1 MFTKQKIMT
10 VLDTIATYHSM
21 GKTALSSRV
30 GHRFKEKSGN
40 GMKRIKQR
48 DLLLLAWLFPPIIS
62 GGVYRPLSLVRYG
75 TELGWKISVICGTV
89 WDKPTTAGSYLL
101 QFVPKEVALWRL
113 KDANHHPSY
122 LWSPRISGGF
132 DNALR
137 IFSVGKKVLQ
147 DNPPATILATGP
159 PFHSFV
165 AAYYLARYFRSKLV
179 LDYRDEWTECPFD
192 FVQLG
197 NADRKW
203 ETICLQHADRVFF
216 TTDSQRSHQ
225 LASFPI
231 LDPKKCRVIPN
242 GWEPDGFVNGS
253 IHQDGKEQDAQRD
266 VRKRSISYIG
276 TLGKHS
282 LPGKFLRAVE
292 TILRRREDLRNSLE
306 FQFVGQADTV
316 ASKEVQEFPFKEN
329 IRLIR
334 LVPKDIAIR
343 MMEDSNALLLLNNEQ
358 LSRYI
363 PGKIYDY
370 MASGTPILVFGNGG
384 EIGSLVTK
392 LQRGFVVDENDVDA
406 LENILDTLVSYNIKM
421 ERNDK
426 FNEWL
431 SLHTRKKLT
440 EKMLVDIENL

>member
-1 MFTKQKIMT
+1 
-10 VLDTIATYHSM
+10 L
-21 GKTALSSRV
+21 R
-30 GHRFKEKSGN
+30 
-40 GMKRIKQR
+40 
-48 DLLLLAWLFPPIIS
+48 
-62 GGVYRPLSLVRYG
+62 
-75 TELGWKISVICGTV
+75 
-89 WDKPTTAGSYLL
+89 
-101 QFVPKEVALWRL
+101 FVPKEVALWRL
-113 KDANHHPSY
+113 KDTNRHPSY

-137 IFSVGKKVLQ
+137 IFSVGKKVLH
-147 DNPPATILATGP
+147 DDPPATILATGP

-192 FVQLG
+192 FVHLG

-203 ETICLQHADRVFF
+203 EMTCLQHADLVFF

-225 LASFPI
+225 LASFPF
-231 LDPKKCRVIPN
+231 LDPQKCRVIPN
-242 GWEPDGFVNGS
+242 GWEPDDFVNRS
-253 IHQDGKEQDAQRD
+253 IDQDGKEQDVQRD
-266 VRKRSISYIG
+266 VRKLSVSYIG

-282 LPGKFLRAVE
+282 LPGKFLRGVE

-306 FQFVGQADTV
+306 FRFVGQADTA
-316 ASKEVQEFPFKEN
+316 ASREVEGFPYKDN
-329 IRLIR
+329 IRLIHH
-334 LVPKDIAIR
+334 VPKDIANR

-370 MASGTPILVFGNGG
+370 LASGTPILVFGNGG

-406 LENILDTLVSYNIKM
+406 LENILDTIVSYNIKM
-421 ERNDK
+421 ERDDK

-440 EKMLVDIENL
+440 EKMLMDIENL

>member
-1 MFTKQKIMT
+1 MPPRTKIMT
-10 VLDTIATYHSM
+10 LLDTIATYHSM
-21 GKTALSSRV
+21 GKTALASRV
-30 GHRFKEKSGN
+30 GYRFQQKSGN
-40 GMKRIKQR
+40 GRKPIKQR

-75 TELGWKISVICGTV
+75 AELGWKLSVISGSGP
-89 WDKPTTAGSYLL
+89 DKPTSAGSYLL
-101 QFVPKEVALWRL
+101 QFVPKEVSVWRL
-113 KDANHHPSY
+113 KDTIRIPSY
-122 LWSPRISGGF
+122 NWSPRISGGF

-137 IFSVGKKVLQ
+137 IFSVGKKVLH

-179 LDYRDEWTECPFD
+179 LEYRDEWTECPFD

-203 ETICLQHADRVFF
+203 EMICLQHADLVFF

-225 LASFPI
+225 IASFPI

-242 GWEPDGFVNGS
+242 GWEPDGFENGS
-253 IHQDGKEQDAQRD
+253 IHQDEKEQDVQRD
-266 VRKRSISYIG
+266 ARKLSISYIG

-306 FQFVGQADTV
+306 FRFVGQADPV

-329 IRLIR
+329 IRLIH
-334 LVPKDIAIR
+334 LVPKDIANR
-343 MMEDSNALLLLNNEQ
+343 MMEDSNALLLFNNEQ

-384 EIGSLVTK
+384 EIGSLVTELK
-392 LQRGFVVDENDVDA
+392 RGFVVDDNDVDA
-406 LENILDTLVSYNIKM
+406 LENILDTINSYNKKM
-421 ERNDK
+421 ERDDK

-440 EKMLVDIENL
+440 EKMLMDIETL